1 MGVSRQ
7 TISSIETG
15 QFNPT
20 AKLALVLC
28 IALDK
33 KFEDLFYLTDS
44 FEEGATSMEYFAV
57 ALFSIGV
64 IGIPIAVLLYND
76 YGKKQGV
83 RPGMRQ
89 PVEIVF
95 FAIRTSILTNRSKS
109 TKKRRLDKQTSLF
122 IGASITCLIVFY
134 QGAFLTCTFD
144 FPLPPFHHSG
154 CYIDF
159 PHVP

>member
-1 MGVSRQ
+1 
-7 TISSIETG
+7 
-15 QFNPT
+15 
-20 AKLALVLC
+20 
-28 IALDK
+28 
-33 KFEDLFYLTDS
+33 
-44 FEEGATSMEYFAV
+44 MEYFAV

-76 YGKKQGV
+76 YGKKRGCG
-83 RPGMRQ
+83 RGC
-89 PVEIVF
+89 
-95 FAIRTSILTNRSKS
+95 ATCGNRFLCHPDQYSDKPEQID
-109 TKKRRLDKQTSLF
+109 DKQTSLF